1 MQSGEEEGEIAIYET
16 DSGAFEVR
24 VEAETVWLTQA
35 QMSELFQR
43 DQSVISRHISSVFR
57 EGELEE
63 ATNMQKMH
71 IASSDKPVTEFS
83 LDVIISVGYRVK
95 SQQGVRFRQWANRVL
110 KEHLTCGYTINR
122 QRFEENAREL
132 EAALQLVRKAATAPA
147 LDAQSGQ
154 GLVEILSHYTRTFLW
169 LQRYDEGLLQAPPGQ
184 AGGDLPTATEA
195 MAALEGLKAELMER
209 AEATELFARPRDDG
223 LASILGNLDQTVF
236 GEPAY
241 PSIEAK
247 AAHLLYFVVKDHPF
261 ADGNKRSGAFL
272 FVDFLHR
279 NGRLLNDAGQPV
291 VNDAGLAALTLLVA
305 ESAADQKGAI
315 QICVGDGFIRSG
327 GGSTRCCAIG

>member
-1 MQSGEEEGEIAIYET
+1 MPEIAIYEAEG
-16 DSGAFEVR
+16 GAFEVR
-24 VEAETVWLTQA
+24 VEQETVWLTQA
-35 QMSELFQR
+35 QMGELFQR
-43 DQSVISRHISSVFR
+43 DQSVISRHISNVFK

-63 ATNMQKMH
+63 ETNMQKVH
-71 IASSDKPVTEFS
+71 IGSSDKPVTEFS

-110 KEHLTCGYTINR
+110 KEHLTRGYTINH

-132 EAALQLVRKAATAPA
+132 EAALQLVRKAAAAPA
-147 LDAQSGQ
+147 MDAQSGQ

-169 LQRYDEGLLQAPPGQ
+169 LQRYDEGLLQEPPGQ
-184 AGGDLPTATEA
+184 TGGDLPTPDEA
-195 MAALEGLKAELMER
+195 MAALHGLKAELMER
-209 AEATELFARPRDDG
+209 GEATELFAQPRGDG
-223 LASILGNLDQTVF
+223 LASLLGNLDQTVF

-247 AAHLLYFVVKDHPF
+247 AAHLLYFVVKNHPF
-261 ADGNKRSGAFL
+261 SDGNKRSGAFL

-279 NGRLLNDAGQPV
+279 NRRLLDEAGRPV

-305 ESAADQKGAI
+305 ESAADQKETLINLIMNMLAEEPP
-315 QICVGDGFIRSG
+315 
-327 GGSTRCCAIG
+327 

>member
-1 MQSGEEEGEIAIYET
+1 MQSSQEEGEIAIYET

-110 KEHLTCGYTINR
+110 KEHLTRGYTINR

-184 AGGDLPTATEA
+184 AGGALPTANEA
-195 MAALEGLKAELMER
+195 MAALKGLKADLMER

-279 NGRLLNDAGQPV
+279 NARLLNDAGQPV

-305 ESAADQKGAI
+305 ESAADQKETLI
-315 QICVGDGFIRSG
+315 HLIMNML
-327 GGSTRCCAIG
+327 TKETP